1 MTEFFHVITADEFVE
16 RLSGFPR
23 LGSET
28 VTLDDAS
35 GRILALDIVAR
46 EDLPEGARSTV
57 DGYAVRAEDTFGA
70 SESIPALL
78 ELAKPVPMGIIPD
91 FELLPGQA
99 APILTGG
106 FLPRGSDAVVMVEY
120 SNAAG
125 PGDIEISHPVT
136 LRTNVVDR
144 GEDARAGEPQLRAG
158 KKLRPQEIGFLAALG
173 YPEVEVCRR
182 PKVAIISSGD
192 EVIPVGEK
200 PLPGQ
205 IRDANGHSVAA
216 LVRAAGGVPIMFD
229 IVPDNAE
236 ILDKTLRE
244 ALSMAD
250 VVTLSGGSSVGARDL
265 MASCVAAL
273 PGAEILAHGVTIKP
287 GKPTLLGCQGDKAIF
302 GLPGHPVSALVIAQI
317 FLAPF
322 LDYLMGAPLKKGPMG
337 NEIRA
342 TLAVSLHSEIGLE
355 EYIRVRVEEAED
367 GTRTAHPVMGK
378 SGMLSTLARA
388 DGVVRVPMNAE
399 GLSRGETVTVILY
412 Q

>member
-1 MTEFFHVITADEFVE
+1 MTEFFHVITADQLIEK
-16 RLSGFPR
+16 LAGFPR

-28 VTLDDAS
+28 VLLDDAV
-35 GRILALDIVAR
+35 GRILASGVSAR
-46 EDLPEGARSTV
+46 EDLPVGARSTV

-78 ELAKPVPMGIIPD
+78 ELARPVPMGVIPD

-106 FLPRGSDAVVMVEY
+106 FLPEGSDAVVMVEY

-125 PGDIEISHPVT
+125 TGAIEISRPVT
-136 LRTNVVDR
+136 LRTNVVAR
-144 GEDARAGEPQLRAG
+144 GEDARAGEPQLSAG

-173 YPEVEVCRR
+173 YAEAEVRRR

-192 EVIPVGEK
+192 EVIPVEK
-200 PLPGQ
+200 KPRPGQ

-216 LVRAAGGVPIMFD
+216 LVRASGGIPVRFD
-229 IVPDNAE
+229 IVPDSAE
-236 ILDKTLRE
+236 MLDRTLRE
-244 ALSMAD
+244 ALASAD
-250 VVTLSGGSSVGARDL
+250 VVTLSGGSSVGSRDL

-287 GKPTLLGCQGDKAIF
+287 GKPTLLGRQGDKAIF

-322 LDYLMGAPLKKGPMG
+322 LDYLRGAPLKKGPAG
-337 NEIRA
+337 QEVRA
-342 TLAVSLHSEIGLE
+342 TLAASLHSEIGLE
-355 EYIRVRVEEAED
+355 EYIRVRIEEAED
-367 GTRTAHPVMGK
+367 GTRSAHPVLGK
-378 SGMLSTLARA
+378 SGMLSTLTRA
-388 DGVVRVPMNAE
+388 DGIVRVPENAE
-399 GLSRGETVTVILY
+399 GLSRGETVTVIKY
-412 Q
+412 

>member
-1 MTEFFHVITADEFVE
+1 VTEFFHVITADQFIKT
-16 RLSGFPR
+16 LAGFPQ

-28 VTLDDAS
+28 VPLDDAV
-35 GRILALDIVAR
+35 GRILACDIAAL

-57 DGYAVRAEDTFGA
+57 DGYAVRAADTFGA

-78 ELAKPVPMGIIPD
+78 ELARPVLMGVIPD

-99 APILTGG
+99 SPILTGG
-106 FLPRGSDAVVMVEY
+106 FLPKGSDAVVMVEY

-125 PGDIEISHPVT
+125 EGAIEISRAVT
-136 LRTNVVDR
+136 LRTNVVDK
-144 GEDARAGEPQLRAG
+144 GEDAQAGEIQLRAG

-173 YPEVEVCRR
+173 YADIAVSRR
-182 PKVAIISSGD
+182 PKTAIISSGD
-192 EVIPVGEK
+192 EVIPVERK

-216 LVRAAGGVPIMFD
+216 LVRTAGCEPIRFD

-236 ILDKTLRE
+236 ALDKTLRE
-244 ALSMAD
+244 ALSAAD
-250 VVTLSGGSSVGARDL
+250 VVALSGGSSVGSRDL

-287 GKPTLLGCQGDKAIF
+287 GKPTLLGRYNDKAIF

-322 LDYLMGAPLKKGPMG
+322 LDYLQGAPLKKGPSG
-337 NEIRA
+337 HKVCA
-342 TLAVSLHSEIGLE
+342 TLAASLHSEIGLE
-355 EYIRVRVEEAED
+355 EYIRVRIEEAED
-367 GTRTAHPVMGK
+367 GSRAAHPVPGK
-378 SGMLSTLARA
+378 SGMLSTLTRA
-388 DGVVRVPMNAE
+388 DGIVRIPMNAE
-399 GLSRGETVTVILY
+399 GLSRGETVIVVKY
-412 Q
+412 

>member
-1 MTEFFHVITADEFVE
+1 
-16 RLSGFPR
+16 
-23 LGSET
+23 
-28 VTLDDAS
+28 
-35 GRILALDIVAR
+35 
-46 EDLPEGARSTV
+46 V
-57 DGYAVRAEDTFGA
+57 DGYAVRAADTFGA

-78 ELAKPVPMGIIPD
+78 ELARPVLMGVIPD

-106 FLPRGSDAVVMVEY
+106 FLPEGSDAVVMVEY

-125 PGDIEISHPVT
+125 AGAGEISHPGT

-173 YPEVEVCRR
+173 YADVEVRRR
-182 PKVAIISSGD
+182 PKAAIISSGD
-192 EVIPVGEK
+192 EMIPVEK
-200 PLPGQ
+200 KPRPGQ

-216 LVRAAGGVPIMFD
+216 LVRAAGGVPIQFG

-244 ALSMAD
+244 ALAAAD
-250 VVTLSGGSSVGARDL
+250 VVAISGGSSVGARDL

-287 GKPTLLGCQGDKAIF
+287 GKPTLLGRQGDKAIF

-322 LDYLMGAPLKKGPMG
+322 LDYLQGSPLKKGPAG
-337 NEIRA
+337 HEVRA
-342 TLAVSLHSEIGLE
+342 ALAVSLHSEIGLE
-355 EYIRVRVEEAED
+355 EYIRVRIDEAKD
-367 GTRTAHPVMGK
+367 GTCEAHPVLGK
-378 SGMLSTLARA
+378 SGMLSTLTKA
-388 DGVVRVPMNAE
+388 DGIVRVPMNAE
-399 GLSRGETVTVILY
+399 GLTRGETITVIQY
-412 Q
+412 

>member
-1 MTEFFHVITADEFVE
+1 VTEFFHIITADQFIE
-16 RLSGFPR
+16 RLAGFPR

-28 VTLDDAS
+28 VPLDDAC
-35 GRILALDIVAR
+35 GRILAVDIVAR

-57 DGYAVRAEDTFGA
+57 DGYAVRATDTFGA

-78 ELAKPVPMGIIPD
+78 ELAKPVIMGVLPD

-106 FLPRGSDAVVMVEY
+106 FLPEGSDAVVMVEY

-125 PGDIEISHPVT
+125 PGAIEISCPVT

-144 GEDARAGEPQLRAG
+144 GEDARTGELQLNAG

-173 YPEVEVCRR
+173 YSEIQVGRR
-182 PKVAIISSGD
+182 PIVAVISSGD
-192 EVIPVGEK
+192 EVIPVEKK

-216 LVRAAGGVPIMFD
+216 LVRAGGGIPIQFD

-236 ILDKTLRE
+236 MLDKTLRD
-244 ALSMAD
+244 ALATAD
-250 VVTLSGGSSVGARDL
+250 VVTLSGGSSVGTRDL

-287 GKPTLLGCQGDKAIF
+287 GKPTLLGCKGDKAIF

-322 LDYLMGAPLKKGPMG
+322 MDYLRGAPLKKGPAG
-337 NEIRA
+337 NKVRA
-342 TLAVSLHSEIGLE
+342 ELATSLHSEIGLE

-367 GTRTAHPVMGK
+367 GTCTAHPVLGK
-378 SGMLSTLARA
+378 SGMLSTLTKA
-388 DGVVRVPMNAE
+388 DGIVRIPMNTE
-399 GLSRGETVTVILY
+399 GLSRGETVTVIKY
-412 Q
+412 

>member
-1 MTEFFHVITADEFVE
+1 VIEFFHVITADQFVE
-16 RLSGFPR
+16 RLARFPR
-23 LGSET
+23 LGSEI
-28 VTLDDAS
+28 VPLDDAV
-35 GRILALDIVAR
+35 GRILVSDIAAR

-57 DGYAVRAEDTFGA
+57 DGYAVRAADTFGA

-78 ELAKPVPMGIIPD
+78 ELARPVLMGVIPD

-106 FLPRGSDAVVMVEY
+106 FLPKGSDAVVMVEY

-125 PGDIEISHPVT
+125 LGAIETSHPVT

-144 GEDARAGEPQLRAG
+144 GEDARAGEPQLHAG

-173 YPEVEVCRR
+173 YAEVEVRR
-182 PKVAIISSGD
+182 QPKTAIISSGD
-192 EVIPVGEK
+192 EVIPVEKK

-216 LVRAAGGVPIMFD
+216 LVRAAGGIPIQFD

-236 ILDKTLRE
+236 MLDKTLRD
-244 ALSMAD
+244 ALATAD
-250 VVTLSGGSSVGARDL
+250 VVTLSGGSSVGTRDL

-287 GKPTLLGCQGDKAIF
+287 GKPTLLGRQGDKAIF

-317 FLAPF
+317 FLVPF
-322 LDYLMGAPLKKGPMG
+322 LDYLRGAPLKKGPAG
-337 NEIRA
+337 HEVRA
-342 TLAVSLHSEIGLE
+342 TLASSLHSEIGLE

-367 GTRTAHPVMGK
+367 GTLTAYPVLGK

-388 DGVVRVPMNAE
+388 DGIVRVPMNAE
-399 GLSRGETVTVILY
+399 GLSRGENVTVIKY
-412 Q
+412 

>member
-1 MTEFFHVITADEFVE
+1 VTEFFHVITADQFIEQ
-16 RLSGFPR
+16 LAGFPR

-28 VTLDDAS
+28 VPLDDAV
-35 GRILALDIVAR
+35 GRVLATDIAAR

-78 ELAKPVPMGIIPD
+78 ELAKPVLMGVIPD
-91 FELLPGQA
+91 FDLLPGQA

-106 FLPRGSDAVVMVEY
+106 FLPKGSDAVVMVEY

-125 PGDIEISHPVT
+125 SESVEISHPVT

-144 GEDARAGEPQLRAG
+144 GEDARAGEPQLLAG

-173 YPEVEVCRR
+173 YAEVEVRR
-182 PKVAIISSGD
+182 QPKVAIISSGD
-192 EVIPVGEK
+192 EVIPVEKK

-216 LVRAAGGVPIMFD
+216 LVRAAGCVPIPFD
-229 IVPDNAE
+229 IVPDSAE
-236 ILDKTLRE
+236 ILDRTLRE
-244 ALSMAD
+244 ALASAD

-265 MASCVAAL
+265 MASCVSAL

-287 GKPTLLGCQGDKAIF
+287 GKPTLLGRQGDKAIF

-317 FLAPF
+317 FLEPF
-322 LDYLMGAPLKKGPMG
+322 LDYLRGAPLKKGPAG
-337 NEIRA
+337 HEVCA

-355 EYIRVRVEEAED
+355 EYIRVRVEKAED
-367 GTRTAHPVMGK
+367 GTCTAYPVLGK
-378 SGMLSTLARA
+378 SGMLSTLTKA
-388 DGVVRVPMNAE
+388 DGVVRVPVNAE
-399 GLSRGETVTVILY
+399 GLSRGETVTVISY
-412 Q
+412 

>member
-1 MTEFFHVITADEFVE
+1 MTEFFHVITADQFIE
-16 RLSGFPR
+16 LLAGFPR

-28 VTLDDAS
+28 VPLDDAV
-35 GRILALDIVAR
+35 GRTLVSDIAAR

-57 DGYAVRAEDTFGA
+57 DGYAVRAADTFGA

-78 ELAKPVPMGIIPD
+78 ELARPVLMGVIPD
-91 FELLPGQA
+91 FGLLPGQA

-106 FLPRGSDAVVMVEY
+106 FLPEGSDAVVMVEY

-125 PGDIEISHPVT
+125 SGSIEISRPVT

-144 GEDARAGEPQLRAG
+144 GEDARTGEIQLCAG

-173 YPEVEVCRR
+173 YADVEVRR
-182 PKVAIISSGD
+182 SPKVAIISSGD
-192 EVIPVGEK
+192 EVIPVEK
-200 PLPGQ
+200 KPFPGQ
-205 IRDANGHSVAA
+205 IRDANGHAVAA
-216 LVRAAGGVPIMFD
+216 LVRAAGGVPVRFD
-229 IVPDNAE
+229 IVPDSAE

-244 ALSMAD
+244 ALGSAD

-287 GKPTLLGCQGDKAIF
+287 GKPTLLGRQGDKAIF
-302 GLPGHPVSALVIAQI
+302 GLPGHPVSALVISQI

-322 LDYLMGAPLKKGPMG
+322 LDYLRGAPLKKGPSG
-337 NEIRA
+337 HIIHA
-342 TLAVSLHSEIGLE
+342 LLAASLHSEIGLE

-367 GTRTAHPVMGK
+367 GTCAAYPVLGK
-378 SGMLSTLARA
+378 SGMLSTLTKA

-399 GLSRGETVTVILY
+399 GLSRGETVTVIKY
-412 Q
+412 

>member
-1 MTEFFHVITADEFVE
+1 MTEFFHVITADQFIE
-16 RLSGFPR
+16 RLAGFPR

-28 VTLDDAS
+28 VPLDDAA
-35 GRILALDIVAR
+35 GRILASDIAAR

-78 ELAKPVPMGIIPD
+78 ELARPVLMGVIPD

-106 FLPRGSDAVVMVEY
+106 FLPGGSDAVVMVEY

-125 PGDIEISHPVT
+125 SGAIEISRPVT

-144 GEDARAGEPQLRAG
+144 GEDARAGEPQLLAG

-173 YPEVEVCRR
+173 YADAEVRRR
-182 PKVAIISSGD
+182 PIVAVISSGD
-192 EVIPVGEK
+192 EVIPVEKK

-205 IRDANGHSVAA
+205 IRDANGHAVAA
-216 LVRAAGGVPIMFD
+216 LVRAAGGVPVQFD

-236 ILDKTLRE
+236 ILGGTLHE
-244 ALSMAD
+244 ALRSAD
-250 VVTLSGGSSVGARDL
+250 VVTLSGGSSVGSRDL
-265 MASCVAAL
+265 MASSIAAL

-287 GKPTLLGCQGDKAIF
+287 GKPTLLGRRDNKAIF
-302 GLPGHPVSALVIAQI
+302 GLPGHPVSALVISQI

-322 LDYLMGAPLKKGPMG
+322 LEYLQGAPLKKGPAG
-337 NEIRA
+337 HEVRA
-342 TLAVSLHSEIGLE
+342 KLAVSLHSEIGLE
-355 EYIRVRVEEAED
+355 EYIRVRIEEAED
-367 GTRTAHPVMGK
+367 GTCTAHPVLGK
-378 SGMLSTLARA
+378 SGMLSTLTRA
-388 DGVVRVPMNAE
+388 DGVVCVPMNAE
-399 GLSRGETVTVILY
+399 GLSRGETVTVIKY
-412 Q
+412 